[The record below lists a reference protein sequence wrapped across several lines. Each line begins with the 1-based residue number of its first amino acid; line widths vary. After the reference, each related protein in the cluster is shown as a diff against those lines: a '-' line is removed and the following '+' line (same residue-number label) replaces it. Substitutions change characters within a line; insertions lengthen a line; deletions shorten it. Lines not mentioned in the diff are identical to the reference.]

1 MYQLRLADPSDLPAI
16 VDIYNSTIAS
26 RLVTADLEPV
36 SLESRF
42 AWFRAHQR
50 LERPLWV
57 AGPLSV
63 GADGAPAAEAGQGD
77 PAVFGWLSFSDFYG
91 RPAYAGTVEVSV
103 YCHEAMRGRG
113 IGGFLLAAAIEF
125 APRVGV
131 SNLIGCVFGHNTP
144 SLRMFEKYGFT
155 RWGDLPRVA
164 TLDGVERDLVIV
176 GRRV

>member
-1 MYQLRLADPSDLPAI
+1 MFQLRLADPADLPAI

-26 RLVTADLEPV
+26 RLVTADLDPV

-42 AWFRAHQR
+42 AWFRAHQK

-57 AGPLSV
+57 ASPLPV
-63 GADGAPAAEAGQGD
+63 EGEAEAGQGGTA
-77 PAVFGWLSFSDFYG
+77 PVLGWLSFSDFYG

-103 YCHEAMRGRG
+103 YCQEAMRGRG
-113 IGGFLLAAAIEF
+113 VGSFLLQAAIDF

-131 SNLIGCVFGHNTP
+131 ENLIGCVFGHNDP
-144 SLRMFEKYGFT
+144 SLGLFGKFGFE
-155 RWGDLPRVA
+155 RWGSLPRVA
-164 TLDGVERDLVIV
+164 RLDGVERDLVIV

>member
-42 AWFRAHQR
+42 AWFRAHQK

-57 AGPLSV
+57 ASPM
-63 GADGAPAAEAGQGD
+63 AAVEDDAVSPDAAQD
-77 PAVFGWLSFSDFYG
+77 NPAVFGWLSFSDFYG

-113 IGGFLLAAAIEF
+113 VAAFLLSAAIEF

-131 SNLIGCVFGHNTP
+131 DNLIGCVFGHNQA
-144 SLRMFEKYGFT
+144 SLRLFEKFGFE
-155 RWGDLPRVA
+155 RWGNLPRVA
-164 TLDGVERDLVIV
+164 RLDGAERDLVIV